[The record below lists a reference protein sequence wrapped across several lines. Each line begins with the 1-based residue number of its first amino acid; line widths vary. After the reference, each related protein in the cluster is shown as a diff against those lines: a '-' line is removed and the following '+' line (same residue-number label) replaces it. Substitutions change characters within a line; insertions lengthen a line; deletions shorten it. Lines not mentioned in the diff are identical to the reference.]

1 MPFSSSSMQRSFPYA
16 TVAGIASIY
25 LLTAIL
31 KSFLIPFYR
40 STDFDVHRNW
50 LAVTY
55 SLPISQWYRDGP
67 WAPSQWTL
75 DYPPVFAYF
84 EKVLATVAAGVAY
97 STNSDNLWKMLD
109 PLAQDAVAPQSVVV
123 FQRLTVILSDLTL
136 IPGVLL
142 LCPSLRAPMK
152 TLRYLGLLYMLAMPA
167 LLLIDHVHF
176 QYNGMLLGVYFSAI
190 GLMQRGKVLAGAV
203 TFTLLVLSKHIFA
216 YAAPA
221 IGVWLLCNY
230 CMVTRFYQ
238 PGTERTFSF
247 RRFFGLVAGDPSLCC
262 SSVTM
267 VNCSRCSTRMFPF
280 GRGLTHAYW
289 APNLW
294 ALYYGADVVLA
305 KLKGLPGSAF
315 THGLVQVMDPTV
327 LPPVRPIH
335 ALLATV
341 VVYLPILTGI
351 VRESGRPNGSQRSLL
366 FWATMGTS
374 ASFLCGWHVH
384 EKALVTV
391 VAPFMLE
398 IILKRDLHGSSRYV
412 TAVASLSTLMMAS
425 LLPLLPDSLPEL
437 GLKWALML
445 FSWSIDCCL
454 ASMTS
459 DGGRLHR
466 FVVVITAAVCV
477 TYRWVLPSVL
487 PLDALR
493 SAHANERLLRP
504 WSNGISPGL
513 LLRML
518 GRRRALAVVLGTPL
532 DGAALETS
540 KFLFQSVRYKR
551 YRPFVRT
558 PTPSQRALAQENWL
572 KRRRRYGTPG
582 SSKDTASASGDAE
595 EIILKNTPYQAL
607 RLLRAFY
614 NTDTVSRITF
624 DVDIRVDLTRQSVR
638 GVVQLPYGLKT
649 EIRVLALCPDYM
661 ASEMLE
667 AGRTTPA
674 SSEPLNKI
682 ERGWLPFDKV
692 IALPQVIPQ
701 VVKLAKIL
709 GPKEVDAECTQWDC
723 RTKFEAGCD

>member
-1 MPFSSSSMQRSFPYA
+1 MPSSASSIQRSFPYA
-16 TVAGIASIY
+16 TVAGVASIY

-55 SLPISQWYRDGP
+55 SLPVSQWYRDGP

-84 EKVLATVAAGVAY
+84 EKFLATVAACVAY

-109 PLAQDAVAPQSVVV
+109 PLAQDATAPQSVVV
-123 FQRLTVILSDLTL
+123 FHRITVILSGLTL
-136 IPGVLL
+136 IPAVLL
-142 LCPSLRAPMK
+142 LCPPSGVFTPMK

-176 QYNGMLLGVYFSAI
+176 QYNGMLLGVYFAAI
-190 GLMQRGKVLAGAV
+190 GLMQRGRVLAGAV

-230 CMVTRFYQ
+230 CMVTRPYQ
-238 PGTERTFSF
+238 PGTERNFSF
-247 RRFFGLVAGDPSLCC
+247 RRFFGLVVVVLATTTLALLPIIYNGELQSML
-262 SSVTM
+262 
-267 VNCSRCSTRMFPF
+267 TRMFPF

-341 VVYLPILTGI
+341 VVSLPILTGI
-351 VRESGRPNGSQRSLL
+351 VRESGRPHGSQRSLL

-391 VAPFMLE
+391 VAPLVLE

-445 FSWSIDCCL
+445 FSWLIDCCL

-459 DGGRLHR
+459 DGGRFHR
-466 FVVVITAAVCV
+466 FVVAITAAVCV
-477 TYRWVLPSVL
+477 TYQWVLPSVL
-487 PLDALR
+487 PSMPFAPLMLMSVYCAFGVTISLLACYWFSTDHLLS
-493 SAHANERLLRP
+493 SAER
-504 WSNGISPGL
+504 
-513 LLRML
+513 
-518 GRRRALAVVLGTPL
+518 
-532 DGAALETS
+532 
-540 KFLFQSVRYKR
+540 
-551 YRPFVRT
+551 
-558 PTPSQRALAQENWL
+558 
-572 KRRRRYGTPG
+572 
-582 SSKDTASASGDAE
+582 
-595 EIILKNTPYQAL
+595 
-607 RLLRAFY
+607 
-614 NTDTVSRITF
+614 
-624 DVDIRVDLTRQSVR
+624 
-638 GVVQLPYGLKT
+638 
-649 EIRVLALCPDYM
+649 
-661 ASEMLE
+661 
-667 AGRTTPA
+667 
-674 SSEPLNKI
+674 
-682 ERGWLPFDKV
+682 
-692 IALPQVIPQ
+692 
-701 VVKLAKIL
+701 
-709 GPKEVDAECTQWDC
+709 KED
-723 RTKFEAGCD
+723 

>member
-142 LCPSLRAPMK
+142 LCPPSGVFTPMK

-247 RRFFGLVAGDPSLCC
+247 RRFFGLVAVVLATTTLALLPIIYNGELQSML
-262 SSVTM
+262 
-267 VNCSRCSTRMFPF
+267 TRMFPF

-294 ALYYGADVVLA
+294 
-305 KLKGLPGSAF
+305 
-315 THGLVQVMDPTV
+315 
-327 LPPVRPIH
+327 
-335 ALLATV
+335 
-341 VVYLPILTGI
+341 
-351 VRESGRPNGSQRSLL
+351 
-366 FWATMGTS
+366 
-374 ASFLCGWHVH
+374 
-384 EKALVTV
+384 
-391 VAPFMLE
+391 
-398 IILKRDLHGSSRYV
+398 
-412 TAVASLSTLMMAS
+412 
-425 LLPLLPDSLPEL
+425 
-437 GLKWALML
+437 
-445 FSWSIDCCL
+445 
-454 ASMTS
+454 
-459 DGGRLHR
+459 
-466 FVVVITAAVCV
+466 
-477 TYRWVLPSVL
+477 
-487 PLDALR
+487 
-493 SAHANERLLRP
+493 
-504 WSNGISPGL
+504 
-513 LLRML
+513 
-518 GRRRALAVVLGTPL
+518 
-532 DGAALETS
+532 
-540 KFLFQSVRYKR
+540 
-551 YRPFVRT
+551 
-558 PTPSQRALAQENWL
+558 
-572 KRRRRYGTPG
+572 
-582 SSKDTASASGDAE
+582 
-595 EIILKNTPYQAL
+595 
-607 RLLRAFY
+607 
-614 NTDTVSRITF
+614 
-624 DVDIRVDLTRQSVR
+624 
-638 GVVQLPYGLKT
+638 
-649 EIRVLALCPDYM
+649 
-661 ASEMLE
+661 
-667 AGRTTPA
+667 
-674 SSEPLNKI
+674 
-682 ERGWLPFDKV
+682 
-692 IALPQVIPQ
+692 
-701 VVKLAKIL
+701 
-709 GPKEVDAECTQWDC
+709 
-723 RTKFEAGCD
+723 